1 MAVGKTFQRVVRGL
15 VAMTGVF
22 AISIGMSGSASAGT
36 EGQWVYD
43 TTFSSEAKFF
53 AYGEHFRV
61 SDVRADGHAAVG
73 RWRQPGPESVSQ
85 YHYCWDADGA
95 LNGYND
101 CNYALPEGTYV
112 YYEACIGEYG
122 PRDVWT
128 STCSSPAQLTI
139 A

>member
-1 MAVGKTFQRVVRGL
+1 
-15 VAMTGVF
+15 MTGAV
-22 AISIGMSGSASAGT
+22 AISSALAGSAFAT
-36 EGQWVYD
+36 EGPWVYD
-43 TTFSSEAKFF
+43 TTYSAEAKFF

-73 RWRQPGPESVSQ
+73 RWRQPGPVDVAR

-101 CNYALPEGTYV
+101 CNYALDEGTYV

-122 PRDVWT
+122 PRDVWE
-128 STCSSPAQLTI
+128 STCGPTELTI
-139 A
+139 V